1 MNEYEKAAVVLR
13 LPSTLSAFSGGK
25 SQLLLNADTVEQLLG
40 ALSQRYPLVWKQLC
54 NEQGQV
60 RKHMNIFVNNQ
71 LVSAPDDLKIA
82 LKPGQEV
89 IILPAIV
96 EA

>member
-1 MNEYEKAAVVLR
+1 
-13 LPSTLSAFSGGK
+13 
-25 SQLLLNADTVEQLLG
+25 
-40 ALSQRYPLVWKQLC
+40 
-54 NEQGQV
+54 
-60 RKHMNIFVNNQ
+60 MNIFVNNQ

-89 IILPAIV
+89 IVLPAIV